1 MMLRETEHSA
11 WGDRTRLAKP
21 KFCDAAIMIAASSN
35 SNHLTD
41 VPDQASRTRYRGKL
55 FLGTQVRYL
64 TQSDHGCLGAIGFC
78 QGAQRLAARERFMN
92 WSDAERRAH
101 LQRVLC
107 LNRFSSRVRCTNL
120 AIKVLGLVL
129 RQLPIDFEAR
139 YGFLP

>member
-1 MMLRETEHSA
+1 M
-11 WGDRTRLAKP
+11 
-21 KFCDAAIMIAASSN
+21 
-35 SNHLTD
+35 
-41 VPDQASRTRYRGKL
+41 
-55 FLGTQVRYL
+55 RYL
-64 TQSDHGCLGAIGFC
+64 IQSDHDCLGAIGFC

-107 LNRFSSRVRCTNL
+107 LNRFLIRVRCTNL

-129 RQLPIDFEAR
+129 RQLPIDFEAC